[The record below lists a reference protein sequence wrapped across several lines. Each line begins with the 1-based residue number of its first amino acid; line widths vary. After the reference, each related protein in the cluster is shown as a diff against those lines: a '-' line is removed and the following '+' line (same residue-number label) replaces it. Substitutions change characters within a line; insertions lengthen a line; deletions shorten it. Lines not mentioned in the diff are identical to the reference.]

1 MFLFLRLVLQPGL
14 RAGGAWLRFGAA
26 LRPRR
31 FTHRLHQ
38 TLHLS
43 YICLA
48 AALCLSAAARSLCA
62 CLCLSGLLRLWS
74 HVGCSQ
80 LCSVASVLAGT
91 GDSPRV
97 QTPWLTHTH
106 TYTHTCAHTNTR
118 ARPQGQT
125 HTHTLTYAL
134 SLSHSLSS
142 LTLSLLSHSLSLF
155 LSLAVFVLP
164 LADFVFADTRWADIA
179 SLLNNKYTLSLAL
192 SVSDISLYGHLALFT
207 FPPSCNLCRAF
218 VRYFVT
224 VIYPKTLARSSL

>member
-106 TYTHTCAHTNTR
+106 THALTQIHVHGHRDRRTPTHS
-118 ARPQGQT
+118 
-125 HTHTLTYAL
+125 HTL
-134 SLSHSLSS
+134 S
-142 LTLSLLSHSLSLF
+142 LTLSLLSHSLSP
-155 LSLAVFVLP
+155 LSL
-164 LADFVFADTRWADIA
+164 
-179 SLLNNKYTLSLAL
+179 SLSLSL
-192 SVSDISLYGHLALFT
+192 SRCLCSASCRFCICGHQMG
-207 FPPSCNLCRAF
+207 
-218 VRYFVT
+218 
-224 VIYPKTLARSSL
+224 